1 MDDLLHE
8 LDYIALPSQA
18 TTPIG
23 VPMTF
28 RTPKLT
34 ECFSAK
40 TRGSFCRETTST
52 ALLHQKGMTVLM
64 LGKYLELGLYRA
76 EYLRSHGYHVLFP
89 ESRPEAIAIVSGGAY
104 DIVILSY
111 SLSDETAI
119 ELHELIGQSCPNCP
133 VITLTE
139 QRWHDT
145 KIYSDKVVL
154 VSEGP
159 EALLEAVKSF
169 EAEDRDTK
177 GLRRVK

>member
-1 MDDLLHE
+1 
-8 LDYIALPSQA
+8 
-18 TTPIG
+18 
-23 VPMTF
+23 
-28 RTPKLT
+28 
-34 ECFSAK
+34 
-40 TRGSFCRETTST
+40 
-52 ALLHQKGMTVLM
+52 MTVLM

-89 ESRPEAIAIVSGGAY
+89 QSRAEAIAIVSGGAY

-111 SLSDETAI
+111 SLSDEDAI
-119 ELHELIGQSCPNCP
+119 ELHELIEQTCPNCP

-139 QRWHDT
+139 QRWQDT

-159 EALLEAVKSF
+159 EALLEAVRSF
-169 EAEDRDTK
+169 ESRGLEAK